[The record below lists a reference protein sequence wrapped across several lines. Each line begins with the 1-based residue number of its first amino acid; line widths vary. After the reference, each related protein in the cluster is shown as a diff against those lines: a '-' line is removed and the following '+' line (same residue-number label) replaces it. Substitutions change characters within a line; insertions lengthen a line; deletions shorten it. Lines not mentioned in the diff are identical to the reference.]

1 MNKDLVIG
9 FTSLTTPASSPLD
22 TLKALALRNID
33 RLDYVLDQLGGG
45 SYNVPE
51 ELIEFID
58 GIKDSQYEAIG
69 EHFAIGQQQ
78 IGPITVPALAPS
90 AYVYVYDDGSP
101 VVERFTARYGTSV
114 FFPRYGGDREAA
126 LARHREWAASME
138 RSYET
143 EAAFGEIIDGID
155 WGRNGPLDG

>member
-1 MNKDLVIG
+1 MSEDLITG
-9 FTSLTTPASSPLD
+9 FTNPTTPPSSPLD
-22 TLKALALRNID
+22 TLKALVLRNID
-33 RLDYVLDQLGGG
+33 QLEYVIDQLSGGG
-45 SYNVPE
+45 YNVPE

-58 GIKDSQYEAIG
+58 GIKGSQYEAIG
-69 EHFAIGQQQ
+69 EHVAIGQQQ

-90 AYVYVYDDGSP
+90 AYVYDDGSP

-138 RSYET
+138 RSYDTET
-143 EAAFGEIIDGID
+143 AFGEIIDGID
-155 WGRNGPLDG
+155 WGRNGPMDA